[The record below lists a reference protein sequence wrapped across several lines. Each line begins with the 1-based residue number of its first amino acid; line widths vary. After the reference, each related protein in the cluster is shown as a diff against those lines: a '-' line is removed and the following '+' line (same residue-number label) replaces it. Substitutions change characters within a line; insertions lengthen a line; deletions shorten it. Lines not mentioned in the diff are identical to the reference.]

1 MTNAELIIGE
11 QNLVDCRLY
20 VIDFAS
26 QSITLYPAARNARW
40 RGGVKSRKP
49 HTQARVDRVWELRQT
64 GLSYAK
70 IGAII
75 GVSATQIRDTYARA
89 CRERAAEI
97 PPDISKEEA

>member
-26 QSITLYPAARNARW
+26 QSITLYPAAKNARW
-40 RGGVKSRKP
+40 RGGRKSRSP
-49 HTQARVDRVWELRQT
+49 QTQARVDRVWELRQT

-97 PPDISKEEA
+97 PPDTSHD

>member
-40 RGGVKSRKP
+40 RGGKKSRSP
-49 HTQARVDRVWELRQT
+49 QTQARVDRVWELRHT

>member
-11 QNLVDCRLY
+11 PNLTHCRLY
-20 VIDFAS
+20 IIDFVS
-26 QSITLYPAARNARW
+26 QSIMLYPAAKNARW
-40 RGGVKSRKP
+40 RGGRKSRSP
-49 HTQARVDRVWELRQT
+49 QTQARVDRVWELRHT

-75 GVSATQIRDTYARA
+75 GRSGTQARDTYARA

-97 PPDISKEEA
+97 PPDISEAAV